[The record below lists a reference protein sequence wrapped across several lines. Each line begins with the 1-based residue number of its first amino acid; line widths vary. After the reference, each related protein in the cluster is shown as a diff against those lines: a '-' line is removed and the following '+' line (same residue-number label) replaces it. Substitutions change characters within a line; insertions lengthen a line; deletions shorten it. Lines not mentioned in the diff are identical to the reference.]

1 MLATDDGR
9 IGLPLNGAPSTHIL
23 KPAITGVDG
32 SVFNEAFCM
41 TLAAALKL
49 NVATV
54 RIQRVA
60 DRQFLLVQRY
70 DRLPVVENSAVAGAA
85 PSDGAPVEMLRP
97 RPPTRLHQEDFCQA
111 LGVPPEHKY
120 QNEGGPDLAQCF
132 ALLRQATRPS
142 APHILRL
149 LDTVVFNALIGNHD
163 AHGKNFSILYGH
175 TGAGLAPLYDA
186 LSTAVYPHLTDKM
199 AMKIGGKYRFTEVM
213 ARHWEQFARD
223 AGLSPA
229 QVKRRILEIARRL
242 PGLARDTQARFDA
255 QGHSHAILGQIV
267 ALTAQR
273 CDLTIR
279 RLTTPA
285 ANPT

>member
-1 MLATDDGR
+1 MSASSIRAGQPAPGTHEQHDRINVHLHEHADAVGR
-9 IGLPLNGAPSTHIL
+9 PQPIHADPFDRVL
-23 KPAITGVDG
+23 
-32 SVFNEAFCM
+32 
-41 TLAAALKL
+41 
-49 NVATV
+49 VA
-54 RIQRVA
+54 QA
-60 DRQFLLVQRY
+60 WAE
-70 DRLPVVENSAVAGAA
+70 P
-85 PSDGAPVEMLRP
+85 M
-97 RPPTRLHQEDFCQA
+97 RLHPEDFCQA

-132 ALLRQATRPS
+132 ALLRQATRPI

-163 AHGKNFSILYGH
+163 AHGKNFSLLYGH

-199 AMKIGGKYRFTEVM
+199 AMKIGGKVRFTDVM
-213 ARHWEQFARD
+213 ARHWEQSARD

-242 PGLARDTQARFDA
+242 PDLALDAKARFYA
-255 QGHSHAILGQIV
+255 QGDSHPILGQIV
-267 ALTAQR
+267 TLTAQR

-279 RLTTPA
+279 RLTAPA
-285 ANPT
+285 ADPA